1 ADQAVLDPRQR
12 HRRDD
17 RVRSGHVIP
26 VYNDEYTSVLVLAV
40 VREAAGGPGRE
51 RGGGGMSMIEVND
64 LVKWHGSIEVLK
76 GVNLSVRRG
85 EVATIIGP
93 SGSGKSTFL
102 RCLNGL
108 EIFQGGAVTIDGL
121 RVGAH
126 AGAAERA
133 SVQRQVCLRVGM
145 VFQSFNLFPHRTVLQ
160 NVIEG
165 PVYVL
170 GIHPEQAAERARRLL
185 GRVGMSERLD
195 ALPRQLSGGQQQRV
209 AIARAMA
216 MEPQVILFDEPA
228 RSVITART

>member
-1 ADQAVLDPRQR
+1 
-12 HRRDD
+12 
-17 RVRSGHVIP
+17 
-26 VYNDEYTSVLVLAV
+26 
-40 VREAAGGPGRE
+40 
-51 RGGGGMSMIEVND
+51 MSMIEVND

-108 EIFQGGAVTIDGL
+108 ETFQGGSVTIDGL

-126 AGAAERA
+126 DGAAERA
-133 SVQRQVCLRVGM
+133 RVQRQVCLRVGM

-160 NVIEG
+160 NVLEG

-170 GIHPEQAAERARRLL
+170 GIHPERAAERHAGCWR
-185 GRVGMSERLD
+185 
-195 ALPRQLSGGQQQRV
+195 ALAWRIGWMPCPGSFPAASSNGWPLPGPWPWSPR
-209 AIARAMA
+209 
-216 MEPQVILFDEPA
+216 
-228 RSVITART
+228 